1 MVLKNICFKL
11 MNNLIF
17 GKTMENLRKD
27 TDIKHV
33 TIESRRNYLV
43 SQPNCHTAF
52 FFSEYLLAI
61 RIKKL
66 IYLSIKLVYLG
77 FAILEIIKAVTCV
90 S

>member
-1 MVLKNICFKL
+1 MFQVDEQSDFWENYGESEKRYRYQACNNQIKKKL
-11 MNNLIF
+11 F
-17 GKTMENLRKD
+17 S
-27 TDIKHV
+27 V
-33 TIESRRNYLV
+33 TTKLSHSI
-43 SQPNCHTAF
+43 F

>member
-1 MVLKNICFKL
+1 

-33 TIESRRNYLV
+33 TIKSRRNYLV
-43 SQPNCHTAF
+43 SQPNCHTAFF